1 MKRKHNEGFTLLET
15 LIAIVVLGVVV
26 VPVCS
31 SLVMSFRINAKA
43 EQLMRDQLAVSSA
56 VETLMAEGINTGG
69 DSSNPVE
76 WSVAQGSENRAIK
89 TESFSGVT
97 VIAVKNAEYY
107 EVTFEAGEVLVE
119 TKIRALDSA
128 AGEGGEP

>member
-56 VETLMAEGINTGG
+56 VETLMAEGIDTEYIYNAAPDENYGWAMKDAVDRG
-69 DSSNPVE
+69 DLFPEVK
-76 WSVAQGSENRAIK
+76 IM
-89 TESFSGVT
+89 TESVEGKT
-97 VIAVKNAEYY
+97 YYNVK
-107 EVTFEAGEVLVE
+107 VSSGEVAVE
-119 TKIRALDSA
+119 TRIRAA
-128 AGEGGEP
+128 EVGT

>member
-56 VETLMAEGINTGG
+56 VETLMAEGINKQSTTVSWSTTVTGG
-69 DSSNPVE
+69 SEKVT
-76 WSVAQGSENRAIK
+76 GSL
-89 TESFSGVT
+89 SGVD
-97 VIAVKNAEYY
+97 IEGIRNGEDSYF
-107 EVTFEAGEVLVE
+107 EVTFKAGEVLVE
-119 TKIRALDSA
+119 TEIRAI
-128 AGEGGEP
+128 EGGGS

>member
-56 VETLMAEGINTGG
+56 VETLMAEGIVTDYIYVAAPDENYGWVLKDGADRG
-69 DSSNPVE
+69 DLFPEVKIKAEAVE
-76 WSVAQGSENRAIK
+76 GK
-89 TESFSGVT
+89 T
-97 VIAVKNAEYY
+97 YY
-107 EVTFEAGEVLVE
+107 
-119 TKIRALDSA
+119 
-128 AGEGGEP
+128 

>member
-1 MKRKHNEGFTLLET
+1 VKRKHNEGFTLLET

-56 VETLMAEGINTGG
+56 VETLMAEGIVTDYIYVAASDENYGWVLKDGADRG
-69 DSSNPVE
+69 DLFPEVKIKAEAVEGKTYYDVKVSS
-76 WSVAQGSENRAIK
+76 
-89 TESFSGVT
+89 
-97 VIAVKNAEYY
+97 
-107 EVTFEAGEVLVE
+107 GEVSVE
-119 TKIRALDSA
+119 TKIRAA
-128 AGEGGEP
+128 EVGT